1 MKRYLKLYGAILVL
15 GISLFT
21 SCAKEA
27 DQFTNDGN
35 GGANGIVE
43 LADLVPRASSTAFAS
58 VTKSFLSQPEVDC
71 PIVVNY
77 TGVNG
82 APEDVTI
89 TLGLDNS
96 IVATN
101 TALTVLPE
109 SLYTPSSFTLTIP
122 KGQKSATLNLKLKT
136 SQFNF
141 ALTYALGIK
150 ILSTSSGILS
160 RNYGSGIFII
170 GAKNAY
176 DGVYTVEAGSS
187 VLRFSNPTTPAVN
200 DVLNGSL
207 AGNPNMT
214 LTTATANSVVIT
226 NLRWAGGTS
235 SVSGIESLTATVD
248 PVTNLV
254 TMSSGVNATLVNRTG
269 LDNKYDPATKTFRLN
284 FHWNLTSTKREVALV
299 LKYSGARP

>member
-1 MKRYLKLYGAILVL
+1 MKRYLKLYSAILVL

-27 DQFTNDGN
+27 NQFTNDGN
-35 GGANGIVE
+35 GGENGIVE
-43 LADLVPRASSTAFAS
+43 LADLVPRASSTAYAS
-58 VTKSFLSQPEVDC
+58 VTKSFLSQTEVDC

-101 TALTVLPE
+101 TALTVLPT

-150 ILSTSSGILS
+150 ILSTSKGILS

-176 DGVYTVEAGSS
+176 DGIYTVEAGSS
-187 VLRFSNPTTPAVN
+187 VLRYSNPTTPTVN

-269 LDNKYDPATKTFRLN
+269 MDNRYDPVTKTFRLN
-284 FHWNLTSTKREVALV
+284 FHWNLTSTKREVTLV
-299 LKYSGARP
+299 LKYSGAR